1 VFASWDGEELG
12 ILGSK
17 AWTDRHADELAH
29 KAVFYLNNDT
39 TGRGFLAAAGD
50 PSLASLVD
58 GVAGDLQDPETG
70 ATVQARR
77 LAKRAVD
84 AAEKG
89 KDVDGPIV
97 PQRLGTGSDYLPF
110 AHRLGVPSLHVRYGY
125 DRDGD
130 DENVPVYHSLYDTYT
145 HYQRF
150 GDPGLAYV
158 NLLARTNARLVLRV
172 ANADV
177 LPWRYTA
184 LALSLGKDIDRLATG
199 AAADHRDAVRRNTL
213 LEHDAYRLAAVA
225 YRHEKS
231 PARIDDA
238 WQDIDL
244 GALHDAQRDLLT
256 AAQAYDQAAA
266 SAGTLDARQAKAVNR
281 VLREVAQ
288 AFLQSSGLPQRPWY
302 RHLLQA
308 PGRKEG
314 EDTAPLPGIGD
325 AIDAHAWDQAREEVL
340 LTAEATRRASTLL
353 GQATAFL
360 AASRP

>member
-1 VFASWDGEELG
+1 
-12 ILGSK
+12 
-17 AWTDRHADELAH
+17 
-29 KAVFYLNNDT
+29 
-39 TGRGFLAAAGD
+39 
-50 PSLASLVD
+50 
-58 GVAGDLQDPETG
+58 
-70 ATVQARR
+70 
-77 LAKRAVD
+77 VD
-84 AAEKG
+84 AAGKG
-89 KDVDGPIV
+89 KDAEGGIV

-184 LALSLGKDIDRLATG
+184 FALSLGKDIDRLATSS
-199 AAADHRDAVRRNTL
+199 AADHRDVVRRNAL
-213 LEHDAYRLAAVA
+213 LEQDAYRLAGVA
-225 YRHEKS
+225 YRHEQA
-231 PARIDDA
+231 PARVEDA

-244 GALHDAQRDLLT
+244 GPLHDAQRDLLA
-256 AAQAYDQAAA
+256 AAQAYDQAA
-266 SAGTLDARQAKAVNR
+266 SAAGRLTARQAVTVNKA
-281 VLREVAQ
+281 LRAIAP
-288 AFLQSSGLPQRPWY
+288 AFLQASGLPQRPWY

-308 PGRKEG
+308 PGRREG

-325 AIDAHAWDQAREEVL
+325 AIDARAWDQARSEVF
-340 LTAEATRRASTLL
+340 LTAEATRKATALL
-353 GQATAFL
+353 NQATHEL
-360 AASRP
+360 TITSPPL